1 MKSCCS
7 KKSSVYKIKV
17 KGNLPERFSD
27 WFEGMK
33 IIHGTGDESF
43 LEGKIE
49 DQSAL
54 FGILIKVRDLGLPII
69 SLERVE

>member
-7 KKSSVYKIKV
+7 KKPSVYKIRV
-17 KGNLPERFSD
+17 KGNLPDRFSD

-33 IIHGTGDESF
+33 IINGTGDESF